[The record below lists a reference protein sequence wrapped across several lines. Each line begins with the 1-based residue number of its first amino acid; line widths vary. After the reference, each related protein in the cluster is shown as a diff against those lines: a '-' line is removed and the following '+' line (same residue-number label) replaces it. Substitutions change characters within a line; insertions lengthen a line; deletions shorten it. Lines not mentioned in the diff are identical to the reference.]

1 MGIRDFISV
10 IREMSFDELEAESR
24 VPPRLLVISSAYSQA
39 RRVADALFGDG
50 VEEYVDVRAFEDS
63 KVDPLHY
70 DVIISVGPL
79 DPKTGREWRDLYRR
93 VKEPWRMVEMAPMKQ
108 DDKLDVEPLRRRVA
122 DCADDRSIAI
132 GRYVPA
138 MKGACAHRAI
148 VETSTVNAQF
158 ALVSN
163 IPTLIPLVGNVLAVG
178 ADFIVLTKNQLMLIF
193 KLAAINGRDLDSRWR
208 IYSEMIPVVG
218 AGLAWRTVAREVV
231 TLLPLAI
238 GTVPKV
244 AIAFA
249 GTWAIGEAAQV
260 YYERGEKLNREQMR
274 ALYSQALDVLK
285 QNPIKLPRRSVPR
298 LSPPRLK
305 SLRWW
310 RADGESQEEFPE
322 TEEAN
327 PA

>member
-1 MGIRDFISV
+1 MGIRDFINV
-10 IREMSFDELEAESR
+10 IREMSFDDLEAESR
-24 VPPRLLVISSAYSQA
+24 VPPRLLVISSNFSQA
-39 RRVADALFGDG
+39 RRVADSLFGDDAD
-50 VEEYVDVRAFEDS
+50 EHVDVRVFGDGP
-63 KVDPLHY
+63 VDPLHF

-79 DPKTGREWRDLYRR
+79 EPQTGREWRDVYRR
-93 VKEPWRMVEMAPMKQ
+93 VKEPWRMVEVAPMKRDEQ
-108 DDKLDVEPLRRRVA
+108 FDVEALRRRVA
-122 DCADDRSIAI
+122 DCADERSIAI
-132 GRYVPA
+132 GRYIPA
-138 MKGACAHRAI
+138 MRSASVHRAI

-163 IPTLIPLVGNVLAVG
+163 IPTLIPLIGSALAVG

-208 IYSEMIPVVG
+208 IYGEMIPVVG

-231 TLLPLAI
+231 TMLPLAI

-260 YYERGEKLNREQMR
+260 YYERGEKLNRQQMR
-274 ALYSQALDVLK
+274 ALYVQALEVLK
-285 QNPIKLPRRSVPR
+285 QNPIKKPR
-298 LSPPRLK
+298 LSAPRMGTSRLQ

-310 RADGESQEEFPE
+310 GEDEEPLNDMPE
-322 TEEAN
+322 AEEPN